1 MSSPLVTD
9 LLDFSLTQSSGG
21 KRNLQLKIR
30 KPSDQILSLH
40 LAANNLLEKSVFRGM
55 WNLGKPVM
63 AYTSLPCRVPCSHR
77 HPQCPDSGFFF
88 FFFTSTFSNEFFY
101 VRDKALY

>member
-9 LLDFSLTQSSGG
+9 LLDLSLTQSCGR

-55 WNLGKPVM
+55 WNLGKPAM
-63 AYTSLPCRVPCSHR
+63 AYTSLPCRVPCSHS
-77 HPQCPDSGFFF
+77 HPQCPDSD
-88 FFFTSTFSNEFFY
+88 FFTSTFSDEFFY
-101 VRDKALY
+101 LRDKALY